1 MSIYRQMSGAVIKI
15 ANAEEGA
22 PDRKVTIMG
31 TPETISMAQYLI
43 NTRCVYPQQV
53 YYYWISP
60 SAQGNNTD
68 KCEM

>member
-22 PDRKVTIMG
+22 PDRKVTITG

-53 YYYWISP
+53 YYY
-60 SAQGNNTD
+60 
-68 KCEM
+68 